1 MARPKRT
8 ETNVT
13 KSSNDDYVVLR
24 GVSVPLISD
33 LGGAF
38 IADCSRNRER
48 LMNDDRICEKY
59 GIAPD
64 VYASFAKNKQLK
76 LKIDA
81 EHERRIRNGDAAR
94 ESAAKLFAEAPEVLG
109 EILNDKQANARHRI
123 EAAKE
128 LRATANPGS
137 ESAPSE
143 DRFIITINLGA
154 DEKLV
159 VNQPRRPTPVDGAT
173 KWIEKDSE

>member
-8 ETNVT
+8 ETGVT
-13 KSSNDDYVVLR
+13 KSSGDDCVVLR

-38 IADCSRNRER
+38 ITDCSRNRER

-59 GIAPD
+59 GIAPEA
-64 VYASFAKNKQLK
+64 YQNFAKNKELR

-81 EHERRIRNGDAAR
+81 EHERRVRNGDAAR

-128 LRATANPGS
+128 LRATANPGA
-137 ESAPSE
+137 ENTNNAAE
-143 DRFIITINLGA
+143 RFVININLGEDYKLLIDKPIRPLTPEEA
-154 DEKLV
+154 KRELDAEK
-159 VNQPRRPTPVDGAT
+159 
-173 KWIEKDSE
+173 

>member
-8 ETNVT
+8 ETSVT
-13 KSSNDDYVVLR
+13 KSLNDDCVVLR

-59 GIAPD
+59 GISPET
-64 VYASFAKNKQLK
+64 YASFAKNKELR

-81 EHERRIRNGDAAR
+81 EHERRVRNGDAAR

-123 EAAKE
+123 EAARE
-128 LRATANPGS
+128 LRATAGTGS
-137 ESAPSE
+137 EGAPAAERFHIVIDLGE
-143 DRFIITINLGA
+143 DRKLEINKRIAPL
-154 DEKLV
+154 
-159 VNQPRRPTPVDGAT
+159 TPEEAKENLDVDA
-173 KWIEKDSE
+173 E

>member
-8 ETNVT
+8 ETSVT
-13 KSSNDDYVVLR
+13 KSSDDDCVILR
-24 GVSVPLISD
+24 GVAVPLISD

-48 LMNDDRICEKY
+48 LMNDARICEEY

-64 VYASFAKNKQLK
+64 VYASFAKNKELR

-81 EHERRIRNGDAAR
+81 EHERRVRNGDAAR

-128 LRATANPGS
+128 LRAAANVGS
-137 ESAPSE
+137 GSAPSE

-159 VNQPRRPTPVDGAT
+159 IDQPRRPTPSNDAP
-173 KWIEKDSE
+173 KWIEKDGE

>member
-8 ETNVT
+8 ETNVA
-13 KSSNDDYVVLR
+13 KSSDDDCVVLR
-24 GVSVPLISD
+24 GVAVPLVSD

-59 GIAPD
+59 GIAPEA
-64 VYASFAKNKQLK
+64 YQNFAKNKELK

-81 EHERRIRNGDAAR
+81 EHERRVRNGDAAR

-123 EAAKE
+123 EAERTSRNSQSRSRKH
-128 LRATANPGS
+128 
-137 ESAPSE
+137 
-143 DRFIITINLGA
+143 
-154 DEKLV
+154 
-159 VNQPRRPTPVDGAT
+159 Q
-173 KWIEKDSE
+173 

>member
-1 MARPKRT
+1 DC
-8 ETNVT
+8 VI
-13 KSSNDDYVVLR
+13 LR
-24 GVSVPLISD
+24 GVSIPLNSD

-38 IADCSRNRER
+38 VADCSRNRER
-48 LMNDDRICEKY
+48 IMNDARICEKY

-64 VYASFAKNKQLK
+64 VYADFAKNKELR

-81 EHERRIRNGDAAR
+81 EHERRVRNGDVAR

-128 LRATANPGS
+128 LRAAANVGAEPTS
-137 ESAPSE
+137 SE

-173 KWIEKDSE
+173 KWV